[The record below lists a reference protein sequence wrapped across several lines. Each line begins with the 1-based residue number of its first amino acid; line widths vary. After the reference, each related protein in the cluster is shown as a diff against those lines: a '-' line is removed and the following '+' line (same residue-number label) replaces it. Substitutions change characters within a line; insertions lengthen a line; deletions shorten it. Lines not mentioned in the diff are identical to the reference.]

1 MLDIHTII
9 YITSAVIFIIAA
21 VVGLVAPHLTKFL
34 WPLAFGSPILSAYVE
49 RGEMPTEET

>member
-1 MLDIHTII
+1 VTVAPIF
-9 YITSAVIFIIAA
+9 SAVIFIIAA

-49 RGEMPTEET
+49 RGEKPTEET